1 MTTKTLL
8 RAYGWLFLAS
18 GAAFVAASG
27 LLAAA
32 LDLAGRSIGG
42 GPSLAGPP
50 TLWLVLTGSMMAMIS
65 RLAFR
70 LAADPD
76 DETAWESLLLSKACS
91 TTLFCV
97 FAALRA
103 DPLFLVGALT
113 DGPILAH
120 LLWLRA
126 RAESPDPLAPR
137 LPRARGPFH
146 EAWFARVNDGE
157 GWAAWVR
164 LTLRRGPAGD
174 EAALWVVLFPPDGPP
189 RQERW
194 AMPLSSARF
203 GSGALVDLP
212 DGALRARALEGLG
225 AAAGFK
231 LEWEPGEAPALRMVP
246 RWLAWTGLAGS
257 EYVSACPA
265 ALLSGTVRV
274 AGLERA
280 FRAAPGC
287 VGHVWGRRYG
297 RGWWWAHARLGG
309 SVVELLSAP
318 GPLGLRLTAAALWHE
333 GRARLST
340 SLPRLLLNGSRRTAE
355 GWRFAA
361 GFPGGPAL
369 SGACSAPEA
378 STASLLYEGPGG
390 ERLVCRNSKTGA
402 MTARVAGDERSC
414 PAQAAV
420 EFVEPA

>member
-1 MTTKTLL
+1 MTTTWL

-18 GAAFVAASG
+18 GAAFVGASG
-27 LLAAA
+27 VVAA
-32 LDLAGRSIGG
+32 LLDFAGSLVGG

-50 TLWLVLTGSMMAMIS
+50 TLWLILTGSMMAMIA

-70 LAADPD
+70 LAADPG
-76 DETAWESLLLSKACS
+76 DETAWESLLLSKAFS
-91 TTLFCV
+91 TSLACV
-97 FAALRA
+97 FAAVHA
-103 DPLFLVGALT
+103 DPLFLVTTLV
-113 DGPILAH
+113 DGSILAH
-120 LLWLRA
+120 LLVLR
-126 RAESPDPLAPR
+126 RAAEDPDPLAPR

-157 GWAAWVR
+157 GWAAWTR

-174 EAALWVVLFPPDGPP
+174 EAALWAILFPPDGPP

-194 AMPLSSARF
+194 ALPLASARF
-203 GSGALVDLP
+203 GAGALVDLP
-212 DGALRARALEGLG
+212 DGALRARAMEGLG
-225 AAAGFK
+225 ATAGFK
-231 LEWEPGEAPALRMVP
+231 LEWEPGPAPAFRMVP

-265 ALLSGTVRV
+265 AVISGTVRV

-280 FRAAPGC
+280 FRGQPGC

-318 GPLGLRLTAAALWHE
+318 GPLGLRLTSAGLWHE

-340 SLPRLLLNGSRRTAE
+340 SLARLLLNGSRLTRE
-355 GWRFAA
+355 GWSFAA
-361 GFPGGPAL
+361 GFAGGPAL
-369 SGACSAPEA
+369 EGVCSAAEA
-378 STASLLYEGPGG
+378 SSASLLYEGPGG

-402 MTARVAGDERSC
+402 MTARLGEETRSC